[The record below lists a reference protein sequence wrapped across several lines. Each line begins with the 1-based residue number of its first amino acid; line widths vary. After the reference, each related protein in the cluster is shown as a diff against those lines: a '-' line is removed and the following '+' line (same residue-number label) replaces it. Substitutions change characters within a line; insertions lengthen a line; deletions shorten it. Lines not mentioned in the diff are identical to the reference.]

1 MKDMKNEGSIY
12 LVMVIMAFLVLGGFY
27 FVFDKLGSLSAEVKN
42 NELNL
47 QLLSKNSGVTSP
59 VSTPPTLTPTQTN
72 TQNQNTGNTS
82 QTASDITVPT
92 GIIFSVNSSPTL
104 QPQTS
109 ATITIESVTKKS
121 DGAILL
127 LLKAFTN
134 QATSYSAI
142 DPASFIQYVSL
153 DSSNQTPT
161 NVSAVFNSMPPKSVV
176 TGTITFQADPGKNT
190 VILQVGQ
197 GDNPN
202 FYEINFGT
210 GTYKETTV
218 G

>member
-1 MKDMKNEGSIY
+1 MKNEGSIY